1 MSNRFSKEQVDR
13 CIRERRFSELFVG
26 HGWDK
31 ENLPPTPLPLDLRD
45 GKKFSVDRVVE
56 KRGFAVCVCDA
67 GEHYP
72 ATKAERK
79 HLVTQLARYHYEH
92 LLIICGEDR
101 QCWTVAIRPQNRPL
115 RTLEVEWHEAQD
127 IQPLMGKLN
136 GMIFDISEEEGIAI
150 TDVVDRVRTAFMEN
164 AEKITKK
171 FYGDFRKELSAFSEF
186 IEGIQDRV
194 PQEWYAALMLNRLMF
209 IYFIQKK
216 HFLDGDPNYLES
228 RLRKTQEKYGDDTF
242 HNRFYRHFLR
252 RLFSEGLGT
261 PASRRDA
268 ELKKMLGKVP
278 YLNGGLFDL
287 HQIEQDNKDIEIP
300 DEAFE
305 KLFAF
310 FGKYNW
316 HLDTRATASGKDIN
330 PDVIGYIFEKY
341 INDRARAEKGTYY
354 TREDVTGYITR
365 NTVIPFLLN
374 RAKEKCKNAFDA
386 ENGIWRFLRENPD
399 NYIYDAVKKGCDL
412 PDEEIP
418 ENIRR
423 GMDTKAPDL
432 IQRREDWNSKTPEHF
447 ALPTEI
453 WRETMARRTRYFEL
467 KTKITNGE
475 IHEIDDLI
483 TYNLD
488 IERFASDVL
497 RYYEGSDFIAP
508 FYEAIAGRKALQ
520 ANQRDT
526 RGITVLDPACG
537 SGAFLFA
544 ALNILEP
551 LYEICIER
559 MREFVEEDDGARAQ
573 GTRKGAKKHPQF
585 RAVLEEIK
593 SHPNEKYWIYKH
605 IILNNLYGVDLMR
618 EAAEIAKLRLFLKLA
633 ATAEYDK
640 NKDNLGLEPLPDID
654 FNIRSGNSL
663 VGFVSMAQFEDAVS
677 IDHQTGQQRIDYG
690 DLTEHIR
697 EQAGE
702 VQTANDAFKAAQDAG
717 SEGYQEAKRE
727 LTQRLDALNDG
738 MNHYLAEQYGK
749 QTESDYH
756 QWLQSHQP
764 FHWVTEFYG
773 IVEKD
778 GGFDVVV
785 GNPPYVKITSLKYTK
800 FLDMPDFQCPDIYG
814 YFLTRAYAL
823 AISTGSRIGFIV
835 MHNLAFNKKFQE
847 IRDVIKSNSGNVW
860 FSFYG
865 RIPSGLFSG
874 DVRVRNCIFIA
885 DRSDVD
891 GHFYTTRLHRWQ
903 AKHRD
908 ILFPKMEYAK
918 FNSANVIPMF
928 NDEVETDFFQGVR
941 HSPISKYVAKQ
952 SAHSLF
958 FKQSVYNW
966 ISVSLEPPPCFNDR
980 GKAIPQT
987 KISKIVLNDEETKKI
1002 LLLLFNGRMFFTH
1015 WLIYG
1020 DEFDLTSG
1028 DLTSFRLPIDK
1039 FSTEDRGNLLKL
1051 ADEMAGEL
1059 GNVIQ
1064 FKLNAGKN
1072 VGSYNT
1078 SKLWHIT
1085 DKSDKIFLKYMTNS
1099 PEEVFESIVC
1109 HVSQTVLTN
1118 KSEQD

>member
-1 MSNRFSKEQVDR
+1 
-13 CIRERRFSELFVG
+13 
-26 HGWDK
+26 
-31 ENLPPTPLPLDLRD
+31 
-45 GKKFSVDRVVE
+45 
-56 KRGFAVCVCDA
+56 
-67 GEHYP
+67 
-72 ATKAERK
+72 
-79 HLVTQLARYHYEH
+79 
-92 LLIICGEDR
+92 
-101 QCWTVAIRPQNRPL
+101 
-115 RTLEVEWHEAQD
+115 
-127 IQPLMGKLN
+127 
-136 GMIFDISEEEGIAI
+136 
-150 TDVVDRVRTAFMEN
+150 
-164 AEKITKK
+164 
-171 FYGDFRKELSAFSEF
+171 
-186 IEGIQDRV
+186 
-194 PQEWYAALMLNRLMF
+194 MLNRLMF

-228 RLRKTQEKYGDDTF
+228 RLRETQEKYGGDTF

-252 RLFSEGLGT
+252 RLFSEGLGA
-261 PASRRDA
+261 PPSRRDA

-287 HQIEQDNKDIEIP
+287 HDIEEQNEDIDIK
-300 DEAFE
+300 DEAFK
-305 KLFAF
+305 KLFDF

-316 HLDTRATASGKDIN
+316 HLDTRATATGNDIN

-341 INDRARAEKGTYY
+341 INDRAEMGAYY
-354 TREDVTGYITR
+354 TQEDITGYITR
-365 NTVIPFLLN
+365 NTVIPFLLQ
-374 RAKEKCKNAFDA
+374 RAKKKCKNAFDA

-423 GMDTKAPDL
+423 GMDAKVPDL
-432 IQRREDWNSKTPEHF
+432 IQRRQDWNTKAEERF

-488 IERFASDVL
+488 IERFASDAL

-520 ANQRDT
+520 SNQQNT

-551 LYEICIER
+551 LYEICIDR
-559 MREFVEEDDGARAQ
+559 MREFVEEDNEARAQ
-573 GTRKGAKKHPQF
+573 GKRKGTKKHPQF
-585 RAVLEEIK
+585 RAVLEEIE

-633 ATAEYDK
+633 ATAKYDK

-663 VGFVSMAQFEDAVS
+663 VGFANMAQFEEAVS
-677 IDHQTGQQRIDYG
+677 IEPANRAGRNGFMTKSWWTKR
-690 DLTEHIR
+690 IR
-697 EQAGE
+697 EQAGK
-702 VQTANDAFKAAQDAG
+702 VQKANDAFRAAQDTG

-727 LTQRLDALNDG
+727 LTQQLDELNDG

-749 QTESDYH
+749 QSESDYH

-773 IVEKD
+773 IVEES

-785 GNPPYVKITSLKYTK
+785 GNPPYVKIATQEYTK

-814 YFLTRAYAL
+814 HFLARAYTL
-823 AISTGSRIGFIV
+823 SIRTGSRIGFIV
-835 MHNLAFNKKFQE
+835 MHNLAFHKKFQE
-847 IRDVIKSNSGNVW
+847 IRDVIKSNSSNVW

-874 DVRVRNCIFIA
+874 DVRVRNCLFIA
-885 DRSDVD
+885 DRSDAA

-908 ILFPKMEYAK
+908 ILFPKIEYAK
-918 FNSANVIPMF
+918 LNSSDVIPMF
-928 NDEVETDFFQGVR
+928 NDQVETDFFQGAGY
-941 HSPISKYVAKQ
+941 SPISKYIAMQ
-952 SAHSLF
+952 GAHSLF
-958 FKQSVYNW
+958 FKQVAYNW

-987 KISKIVLNDEETKKI
+987 KISKIILNDEETKKI

-1039 FSTEDRGNLLKL
+1039 FSIADRGNLLKL
-1051 ADEMAGEL
+1051 ADKMAGEL

-1064 FKLNAGKN
+1064 FKLNAGKK

-1085 DKSDKIFLKYMTNS
+1085 DKSDKIFLKYMTNR

-1118 KSEQD
+1118 KSKQD